1 MERTITAAADRD
13 LGSPPSGASF
23 HADPEEHFSR
33 PTVAP
38 KLARAARWIALGGA
52 VAVHALVVFL
62 LIFENRWEGVAP
74 AEQEIPVEIIVEPPP
89 KPPEPQPPAPSPEP
103 STPTQPLNEE
113 AAHDAP
119 RAANDEKVT
128 REAPDEKTKAPTSAD
143 TAKAPGEESAPDK
156 PEQPARQSEAAPAP
170 QPPEPTPDK
179 AADPSQGAIDA
190 NAQSPDADPARA
202 ATDAPPNPNRVAT
215 FVGQPLPNWNKGG
228 QFSTFD
234 PLPDVEFGSAAA
246 PTTVSGGKAKSTYL
260 TVLYGMIMARVHYAS
275 SRAGAEGEIVFVVD
289 GAGHLVQRQ
298 IARPSGSRELDAIAL
313 QAVVD
318 AGPFPAPPQGQP
330 VRLRFTYGSK

>member
-1 MERTITAAADRD
+1 MERTTTAATDRD
-13 LGSPPSGASF
+13 LGSPPSSASF
-23 HADPEEHFSR
+23 HADPEEHFSQAATS
-33 PTVAP
+33 PG
-38 KLARAARWIALGGA
+38 LARAARWAALGGA
-52 VAVHALVVFL
+52 FAVHALVVFL
-62 LIFENRWEGVAP
+62 LVFEYRWETAAPP

-89 KPPEPQPPAPSPEP
+89 KPPAPPAPSPEP
-103 STPTQPLNEE
+103 SSPTQPLNEE

-128 REAPDEKTKAPTSAD
+128 REAPDEKTKAPTSAK
-143 TAKAPGEESAPDK
+143 TAETPGEESAPEK
-156 PEQPARQSEAAPAP
+156 PEPPARQSETAPAP
-170 QPPEPTPDK
+170 QPPAPTPDK
-179 AADPSQGAIDA
+179 AAEASEGAMDA

-202 ATDAPPNPNRVAT
+202 ATDAPPDRTAT

-234 PLPDVEFGSAAA
+234 ALPDVEFGSAAA

-260 TVLYGMIMARVHYAS
+260 TVLYGMIMSRVHYAS

-289 GAGHLVQRQ
+289 GTGHLVQRQ

-313 QAVVD
+313 QAVAD